1 MFSRSPST
9 SAREP
14 AAPLAGPHDACIRCG
29 RPTPLGVALC
39 EQDNPAHIKGPS
51 PTQVHGTIVLGLI
64 GGFVLLA
71 LLFRFATVGVGP
83 FGASITG
90 TGTQP
95 DGGLEVVVRVTN
107 DGTRESAASCRVSS
121 TGAPGAGDLVFFT
134 QLIPAGESRDITRLL
149 PPPAAGGPA
158 LQPSGLTVRCN

>member
-1 MFSRSPST
+1 MFRRSPST
-9 SAREP
+9 PATEP
-14 AAPLAGPHDACIRCG
+14 AAALAGPHDTCVRCG

-51 PTQVHGTIVLGLI
+51 ATQVHGTIVLGLV

-71 LLFRFATVGVGP
+71 LLLRFATVGVGP
-83 FGASITG
+83 FGAAVMGHATR
-90 TGTQP
+90 P

-107 DGTRESAASCRVSS
+107 DGSRESAASCRLSS
-121 TGAPGAGDLVFFT
+121 GSAPDPRDPVFFT
-134 QLIPAGESRDITRLL
+134 ELIPAGESRVISRVV

-158 LQPSGLTVRCN
+158 LAQGGVTVRCN

>member
-9 SAREP
+9 P
-14 AAPLAGPHDACIRCG
+14 ATEAAVPMAGPNDTCIRCG

-51 PTQVHGTIVLGLI
+51 ATQVHGTIVLGLI

-71 LLFRFATVGVGP
+71 LLLRFATVGVGP
-83 FGASITG
+83 FGAAVTG
-90 TGTQP
+90 IATRP

-107 DGTRESAASCRVSS
+107 DGSRESAASCRVSS
-121 TGAPGAGDLVFFT
+121 TGAPNPTDLVFFT
-134 QLIPAGESRDITRLL
+134 QLIPAGESRDITSLV

-158 LQPSGLTVRCN
+158 LPPSGVTVRCN